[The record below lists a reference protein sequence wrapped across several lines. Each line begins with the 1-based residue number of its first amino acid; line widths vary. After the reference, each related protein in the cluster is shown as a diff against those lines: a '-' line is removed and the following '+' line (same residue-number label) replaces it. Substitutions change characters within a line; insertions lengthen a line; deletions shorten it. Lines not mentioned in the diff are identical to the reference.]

1 MRPQRRSV
9 GRMYETPDE
18 LAALQELLDRS
29 HAGATDHLR
38 DIINDER
45 RLTAQDLVALLTGMK
60 VISVATVTAQG
71 HPRISAMDGHFLH
84 ASWSFSTSGTAAK
97 ARHMHVRPDVS
108 VAHVDHEEL
117 AVFSHGRVEEM
128 KEQDDDWAETL
139 DHWTNHYGSSPLSWG
154 ERIVLYRY
162 RPHWMVGYAWKR
174 EELLRR
180 RGISS

>member
-1 MRPQRRSV
+1 
-9 GRMYETPDE
+9 MYETPDE
-18 LAALQELLDRS
+18 MAALQELLDRS

-38 DIINDER
+38 DIINAER
-45 RLTAQDLVALLTGMK
+45 RLTARDLVALLTGMK

-128 KEQDDDWAETL
+128 QEQDADWTETL

>member
-1 MRPQRRSV
+1 MK
-9 GRMYETPDE
+9 ETPE
-18 LAALQELLDRS
+18 EIATLQDLLDRS
-29 HAGATDHLR
+29 HATATEHLR
-38 DIINDER
+38 SIINDER
-45 RLTAQDLVALLTGMK
+45 RLTAPDIVALLTGMK

-128 KEQDDDWAETL
+128 QEQDADWAETL

>member
-1 MRPQRRSV
+1 
-9 GRMYETPDE
+9 MYETPEE
-18 LAALQELLDRS
+18 LASLQELLDRS

-60 VISVATVTAQG
+60 VISVASVTAQG

-97 ARHMHVRPDVS
+97 ARHMHLRPDVS

-128 KEQDDDWAETL
+128 QEQDPDWSETL
-139 DHWTNHYGSSPLSWG
+139 DHWTSHYGSSPLSWG
-154 ERIVLYRY
+154 ARIVLYRY

-174 EELLRR
+174 KEVLRR
-180 RGISS
+180 RGLSS

>member
-1 MRPQRRSV
+1 
-9 GRMYETPDE
+9 MYETPDE
-18 LAALQELLDRS
+18 MAALQELLDRS

-38 DIINDER
+38 DIINAER
-45 RLTAQDLVALLTGMK
+45 RLTARDLVALLTGMK

-128 KEQDDDWAETL
+128 QEQDADWAETL

>member
-1 MRPQRRSV
+1 
-9 GRMYETPDE
+9 MYETPEE
-18 LAALQELLDRS
+18 LASLQELLDRS

-60 VISVATVTAQG
+60 VISVASVTAQG

-97 ARHMHVRPDVS
+97 ARHMHLRPDVS

-128 KEQDDDWAETL
+128 QEQDADWSGTL

-154 ERIVLYRY
+154 ARIVLYRY

-180 RGISS
+180 RGLSS

>member
-1 MRPQRRSV
+1 
-9 GRMYETPDE
+9 MYETREE
-18 LAALQELLDRS
+18 LNALQGLLDRS

-97 ARHMHVRPDVS
+97 ARHMHLRPEVS

-128 KEQDDDWAETL
+128 EEQDADWAETL
-139 DHWTNHYGSSPLSWG
+139 GHWTTHYGSSPLSWG

-180 RGISS
+180 RGVSR

>member
-1 MRPQRRSV
+1 
-9 GRMYETPDE
+9 MYETPE
-18 LAALQELLDRS
+18 EMASLQELLDRS

-38 DIINDER
+38 GIINDER

-97 ARHMHVRPDVS
+97 ARHMHLRTDVS

-128 KEQDDDWAETL
+128 QEQDPDWSETL
-139 DHWTNHYGSSPLSWG
+139 AHWTRHYGSSPLSWG

-180 RGISS
+180 RGLSS

>member
-1 MRPQRRSV
+1 MF
-9 GRMYETPDE
+9 ETPE
-18 LAALQELLDRS
+18 EVARLQALLDAS
-29 HAGATDHLR
+29 HARATEHLR
-38 DIINDER
+38 GIIHDDR
-45 RLTAQDLVALLTGMK
+45 TLSATHIAGLLTGMK
-60 VISVATVTAQG
+60 VITAATVTAAG
-71 HPRISAMDGHFLH
+71 EPRISAMDGHFLH

-128 KEQDDDWAETL
+128 QEQDADWAETL

>member
-1 MRPQRRSV
+1 
-9 GRMYETPDE
+9 MYETAE
-18 LAALQELLDRS
+18 QLSALQDLLDRS
-29 HAGATDHLR
+29 HGQATDHLR

-45 RLTAQDLVALLTGMK
+45 RLTATDLVALLTGMK
-60 VISVATVTAQG
+60 VISVATVTAHG

-84 ASWSFSTSGTAAK
+84 GTWSFSTSGTAAK
-97 ARHMHVRPDVS
+97 ARHMHARPDVS

-128 KEQDDDWAETL
+128 AESDPDWAATL
-139 DHWTNHYGSSPLSWG
+139 DHWTSHYGSSPLSWG

-180 RGISS
+180 RGLSP

>member
-1 MRPQRRSV
+1 ML
-9 GRMYETPDE
+9 ETDDE
-18 LAALQELLDRS
+18 LRRLQDLLDRS
-29 HAGATDHLR
+29 HAGATEHLR
-38 DIINDER
+38 EIISDER
-45 RLTAQDLVALLTGMK
+45 RLTAEDLVALLTGMK

-84 ASWSFSTSGTAAK
+84 GTWSFSTSGEAAK

-128 KEQDDDWAETL
+128 ADTDPDWTEIL

-180 RGISS
+180 RGISP